1 MPDYINS
8 SAHNMKLFKRFNRTL
23 IMSALLANC
32 AVCTT
37 ALAVPARKAPITI
50 KQPDGTELT
59 IIIKGNEFFHYATTV
74 DNIPIQRN
82 ANGIFC
88 YQTIGNDGLPAVSDI
103 KVSEVDSRTAVEKE
117 YIKGLDIDR
126 LYYSL
131 DNKATSETRPQRVM
145 SKIIGDTTYPTK
157 GKQKGLVIL
166 VEFKDNSFTI
176 PSPKDEYTKMLN
188 EKGYSNYDATGSAFD
203 YFYDASNGQFEPEF
217 DVYGPLKLKNNMA
230 YYGGNTNGQGTDKA
244 VAEMIAEA
252 CQALDNEID
261 FKEYDRNNDGI
272 LDNVYVF
279 YAGHGENDTYD
290 PDAIWPQ
297 TWDIY
302 NGAGI
307 DLKLDGIRVQTY
319 ACSNELDMNKK
330 MCGIGTFCHEF
341 SHVLGLPDLYPTQS
355 TQPAPFT
362 PGPWTILD
370 DGPYNNDGRTPPT
383 YTAYERYTMKWL
395 EPVELNKPLTVTLN
409 ALSTNQAYII
419 KTPKENEYFLL
430 ENRQQ
435 EGWDKYIP
443 SHGMLIWH
451 IDYNQYIWEQN
462 AVSNTASHQY
472 VDIEEADDN
481 KTETS
486 RDKDVFPGEWEITEF
501 TDNTTPSM
509 RTWKNEKL
517 NKPIK
522 NIREENGKIIFDFM
536 GGGSAINETETDM
549 ISVFGGEGCIR
560 IESAQTNVPVEIYD
574 ISGKLLNRLEKADE
588 IPAEKGIYL
597 VKIENKTYKVNVW

>member
-1 MPDYINS
+1 
-8 SAHNMKLFKRFNRTL
+8 MKLFNRLNKAFIT
-23 IMSALLANC
+23 SALLANC
-32 AVCTT
+32 AVCMTT
-37 ALAVPARKAPITI
+37 LAVPARKTPITI

-59 IIIKGNEFFHYATTV
+59 ILIKGNEFFHYATTL

-82 ANGIFC
+82 IDGVFC
-88 YQTIGNDGLPAVSDI
+88 YQAIGQNGILTVSDI
-103 KVSEVDSRTAVEKE
+103 KVNDIGNRTEQEKS
-117 YIKGLDIDR
+117 YIKELNIEQ
-126 LYYSL
+126 LNYSL
-131 DNKATSETRPQRVM
+131 DCKSTSNIKQKRIM

-176 PSPKDEYTKMLN
+176 PSPKEEYTKMLN
-188 EKGYSNYDATGSAFD
+188 ERGYSNHDATGSAFD

-217 DVYGPLKLKNNMA
+217 DVYGPIKLENEMV
-230 YYGGNTNGQGTDKA
+230 YYGGNISGQGTDKA

-252 CQALDNEID
+252 CKALDNEID

-290 PDAIWPQ
+290 PNTIWPQ

-341 SHVLGLPDLYPTQS
+341 SHVLGLPDLYPTKN

-395 EPVELNKPLTVTLN
+395 EPVELDKPLTVTLDT
-409 ALSTNQAYII
+409 LSTNQAYII
-419 KTPKENEYFLL
+419 RTPRQNEYFLL

-443 SHGMLIWH
+443 GHGMLIWH

-462 AVSNTASHQY
+462 AVSNTATHQY
-472 VDIEEADDN
+472 VDIEEADN
-481 KTETS
+481 VMSETS
-486 RDKDVFPGEWEITEF
+486 RDKDVFPGEWNITEF
-501 TDNTTPSM
+501 TDNTIPSM

-536 GGGSAINETETDM
+536 GGGSAINNTETET
-549 ISVFGGEGCIR
+549 ISVTGGNGCIR
-560 IESAQTNVPVEIYD
+560 ISPASEKTMAEIFD
-574 ISGKLLNRLEKADE
+574 ISGKLLEKLNCTEE

-597 VKIENKTYKVNVW
+597 IRIEGKTYKVNVW